1 MRSSFKESDIAIV
14 EGKPIK
20 TNKPVLLTGFQDMGL
35 IGVVAISRV
44 INSLKMEEAGY
55 LKSRFIPTVKVIVG
69 SEFRTVN
76 SFRIYKNSTGD
87 LLALLNDSPT
97 GLIGIAPFFNDIGKT
112 LADWFHKKEVRLVI
126 ALGSFLLQ
134 KDEKPSL
141 VAYSMDSERR
151 EELMKLGIKPLQ
163 QGVIGGLIVSI
174 IDECTERKI
183 PWLMLFAPTRKIGE
197 VDNEG
202 VSMILDSINKIMGL
216 NIEPLPLTQTS
227 VSRRRSLRSL
237 IRR

>member
-1 MRSSFKESDIAIV
+1 
-14 EGKPIK
+14 
-20 TNKPVLLTGFQDMGL
+20 
-35 IGVVAISRV
+35 
-44 INSLKMEEAGY
+44 
-55 LKSRFIPTVKVIVG
+55 
-69 SEFRTVN
+69 
-76 SFRIYKNSTGD
+76 
-87 LLALLNDSPT
+87 
-97 GLIGIAPFFNDIGKT
+97 
-112 LADWFHKKEVRLVI
+112 
-126 ALGSFLLQ
+126 
-134 KDEKPSL
+134 
-141 VAYSMDSERR
+141 MDSERR

-227 VSRRRSLRSL
+227 VSRRRSFRSL